1 MSFWKVLDPS
11 VPFSR
16 GEGVSAAQPI
26 AEPVLK
32 AESESQMVE
41 EHDRSTKLDDLNVDD
56 WPLENTFNIVAD
68 FLDSMPGNS
77 RVTEPERII
86 RASSPCSVSS
96 SRLCS
101 LHETS
106 IQTDKTL
113 PVLVQSRHRDCA
125 LSMKPVFRLIRH

>member
-1 MSFWKVLDPS
+1 MNLWKVLDRLRS
-11 VPFSR
+11 FSK
-16 GEGVSAAQPI
+16 GVEGVSAAQPI

-32 AESESQMVE
+32 AESESQMVD
-41 EHDRSTKLDDLNVDD
+41 EHDRSTKVEDLHMKD
-56 WPLENTFNIVAD
+56 WPLENSFKVVTD

-77 RVTEPERII
+77 RVTESERNL

-106 IQTDKTL
+106 IQTYQPLNQKQETL
-113 PVLVQSRHRDCA
+113 EQQLDE
-125 LSMKPVFRLIRH
+125 K